1 MRFIRSVAAAF
12 RAGSAILLLTS
23 CGGDATGS
31 HPVPASVAAA
41 SEAQFSGTAGS
52 VLTPSP
58 TFVVR
63 DAQGNSLGGVPVTV
77 TVTSGS
83 AKVTNSPTQT
93 ASAGPTSVGTV
104 TFGQQSGPSVI
115 TVTVSG
121 LPALS
126 ITVTSSADVP
136 AMISVDQG
144 FVASGLAGSS
154 MPIPIAVR
162 DKFGNGIP
170 NVPVTFTVTG
180 GGGTVTPATITS
192 VAEGRLPGVLWT
204 FGKSAVPQTLSVS
217 GANITSAVNGTVLSS
232 YPIDLRFF
240 GPPLSPE
247 ALASF
252 NDAAARVRGIVVA
265 PQTLINFP
273 PTTNAN
279 ACGGPDIT
287 SIGSTTGIIIYASV
301 DSIDG
306 PSHVLAQS
314 GPCFVR
320 NSNSLPVLGIMKFD
334 RDDLAAL
341 VANGRLASVVLHEML
356 HTIGFGTV
364 WGVKGLLTGTGTDD
378 PEFTGSGALSA
389 CGEAAG
395 STWCVAG
402 VPVENCLGIDGC
414 GAGNRDSHWRESIFD
429 AELMTG
435 FIEGAGKAMPL
446 SNISV
451 QSLADLGYSTN
462 NLAADPYTVPL
473 PSIAMSPQL
482 NVGAFGA
489 ATPVW
494 EKTQTPMF
502 KISSDR
508 TVTRIRR

>member
-1 MRFIRSVAAAF
+1 
-12 RAGSAILLLTS
+12 
-23 CGGDATGS
+23 
-31 HPVPASVAAA
+31 
-41 SEAQFSGTAGS
+41 
-52 VLTPSP
+52 
-58 TFVVR
+58 
-63 DAQGNSLGGVPVTV
+63 
-77 TVTSGS
+77 
-83 AKVTNSPTQT
+83 
-93 ASAGPTSVGTV
+93 V
-104 TFGQQSGPSVI
+104 TFGEQSGPSVI

-136 AMISVDQG
+136 AMISLDQG
-144 FVASGLAGSS
+144 FVASGFAGSS
-154 MPIPIAVR
+154 MPLPIAVR
-162 DKFGNGIP
+162 DRFGNGIP
-170 NVPVTFTVTG
+170 NIAVTFSVTG

-192 VAEGRLPGVLWT
+192 VGEGRIPGVVWT
-204 FGKSAVPQTLSVS
+204 FGKSAVPQTLTVS
-217 GANITSAVNGTVLSS
+217 GVNITSTVNGTVLSS

-240 GPPLSPE
+240 GPALSPE

-252 NDAAARVRGIVVA
+252 NDAAARVRGIIVA
-265 PQTLINFP
+265 AQSLINFGSN
-273 PTTNAN
+273 NAN
-279 ACGGPDIT
+279 ACGGPDVT

-301 DSIDG
+301 DTIDG
-306 PSHVLAQS
+306 PAHVLAQS

-320 NSNSLPVLGIMKFD
+320 NSNSIPVLGIMKFD
-334 RDDLAAL
+334 RDDIAAL

-364 WGVKGLLTGTGTDD
+364 WGVKGVLTGSGTDD
-378 PEFTGSGALSA
+378 PEFAGAGAVSA
-389 CGEAAG
+389 CNEAGG

-402 VPVENCLGIDGC
+402 VPVENCLGLDGC

-435 FIEGAGKAMPL
+435 FIEGTGKAMPL

-462 NLAADPYTVPL
+462 NLAADSYVVPP

-482 NVGAFGA
+482 NVGTFGA
-489 ATPVW
+489 VAPVW
-494 EKTQTPMF
+494 EKTETPMF